1 MTTKISWNQFNSI
14 PDDLF
19 RWRGIDGS
27 EVLTYFVNTPS
38 EGQDSDTRYATY
50 NGMVTPHAVIG
61 SWKKF
66 KNKELS
72 SETLISYG
80 YGDGGGGVTRDM
92 LELRRAMDVIP
103 GLPKVKAV
111 QAKDFFRRMHE
122 NVDKTDRYVHTWDG
136 ELYLEYHRGT
146 YTSQAY
152 NKKTNRRL
160 ENKLARTEWLS
171 SLSYILGG
179 NYAQQELNK
188 SWECVLLHQFHDII
202 PGSSIHE
209 VYEDSHV
216 NYGMAEERA
225 DRITD
230 DVLNIV
236 TKPEAHMYSVY
247 TTNSFGGKELVLIP
261 EEGTGRFVDEKG
273 QKLEAQKTAGG
284 YEVLVEAEPF
294 GAAAVKFEPAED
306 VHFEA
311 EDTSGDSFSFD
322 GNTLETP
329 IYTISWNE
337 DGQLTEI
344 FDKEADRSVLKE
356 GQPGNVLEIYEDKPI
371 NYDAWDIDIFYTQ
384 KKETAKL
391 AEAVELVEKG
401 ELKAVVRFVFKY
413 HKSTIRQ
420 DMTVYKDSRRI
431 DFVTQADWQE
441 TQRLLKTA
449 FYTNIRSTK
458 AVYDIQFGHA
468 ERPTHWNTSWDWA
481 RYEVCGHKWAD
492 LSENGYGVSLLND
505 CKYGY
510 SIKDNAVKLS
520 LLKSAVYPD
529 TTADKGV
536 HEFIYSLYPHI
547 GNVTEGGTI
556 EAANQLNLPAQVIS
570 GVFTDRRKLVEV
582 SSDCVQ
588 IDAVKKAEEEDCL
601 IVRLHECRGG
611 RRKVTLTSQFD
622 VKRIVPCNLLEH
634 DTGEAVEGSKVSFE
648 VTPFMIKTFKLYL

>member
-1 MTTKISWNQFNSI
+1 MEADCNISSGEALVRQFLHGTRFMEKEFGKKCEYLWLPDVFGYSWALPQILKQCEIDTFMTTKISWNQFNSI

-216 NYGMAEERA
+216 NYGIAEERA

-236 TKPEAHMYSVY
+236 TKPEAAYVQ
-247 TTNSFGGKELVLIP
+247 
-261 EEGTGRFVDEKG
+261 R
-273 QKLEAQKTAGG
+273 
-284 YEVLVEAEPF
+284 
-294 GAAAVKFEPAED
+294 
-306 VHFEA
+306 
-311 EDTSGDSFSFD
+311 
-322 GNTLETP
+322 
-329 IYTISWNE
+329 IYH
-337 DGQLTEI
+337 Q
-344 FDKEADRSVLKE
+344 
-356 GQPGNVLEIYEDKPI
+356 
-371 NYDAWDIDIFYTQ
+371 
-384 KKETAKL
+384 
-391 AEAVELVEKG
+391 
-401 ELKAVVRFVFKY
+401 
-413 HKSTIRQ
+413 
-420 DMTVYKDSRRI
+420 
-431 DFVTQADWQE
+431 
-441 TQRLLKTA
+441 
-449 FYTNIRSTK
+449 
-458 AVYDIQFGHA
+458 
-468 ERPTHWNTSWDWA
+468 
-481 RYEVCGHKWAD
+481 
-492 LSENGYGVSLLND
+492 
-505 CKYGY
+505 
-510 SIKDNAVKLS
+510 
-520 LLKSAVYPD
+520 
-529 TTADKGV
+529 
-536 HEFIYSLYPHI
+536 
-547 GNVTEGGTI
+547 
-556 EAANQLNLPAQVIS
+556 
-570 GVFTDRRKLVEV
+570 
-582 SSDCVQ
+582 
-588 IDAVKKAEEEDCL
+588 
-601 IVRLHECRGG
+601 
-611 RRKVTLTSQFD
+611 
-622 VKRIVPCNLLEH
+622 
-634 DTGEAVEGSKVSFE
+634 
-648 VTPFMIKTFKLYL
+648 